1 MAGVIRATL
10 GYNCYIPPTL
20 PDSNDGGPLLGTQN
34 GEPIEILL
42 AEDNPG
48 DVRLT
53 EKALGHG
60 SIINNLHVV
69 NDGVEAMAFLRQ
81 EGEYADEPRP
91 DLILLDLN
99 MPKKDGRDVMEEMR
113 EDPELR
119 RIPVV
124 VLTSSEAEEDIVRSY
139 ELNAN
144 AYLTKP
150 VDFEGFTDIVN
161 RIEEFWFSVV
171 KMPPK

>member
-1 MAGVIRATL
+1 MQSEA
-10 GYNCYIPPTL
+10 
-20 PDSNDGGPLLGTQN
+20 

-53 EKALGHG
+53 EKALERGK
-60 SIINNLHVV
+60 IVNNLHVTE
-69 NDGVEAMAFLRQ
+69 NGVEAMRFLRR
-81 EGEYADEPRP
+81 EGEYAGEPQP
-91 DLILLDLN
+91 DLVLLDLN
-99 MPKKDGRDVMEEMR
+99 MPRKDGREVLEEMR
-113 EDPELR
+113 GDPELR

-124 VLTSSEAEEDIVRSY
+124 VLTSSEAEEDVVRSY
-139 ELNAN
+139 ELSAN

-150 VDFEGFTDIVN
+150 VDFEGFVDIIE

>member
-1 MAGVIRATL
+1 MA
-10 GYNCYIPPTL
+10 PTE
-20 PDSNDGGPLLGTQN
+20 

-53 EKALGHG
+53 EKALDHG
-60 SIINNLHVV
+60 NILNNLHVA
-69 NDGVEAMAFLRQ
+69 NDGIEAIKFLRQ
-81 EGEYADEPRP
+81 DGEYADEPRP
-91 DLILLDLN
+91 DLVLLDLN
-99 MPKKDGRDVMEEMR
+99 MPKKDGREVL
-113 EDPELR
+113 EDMKADPKLR

-124 VLTSSEAEEDIVRSY
+124 VLTSSEAEEDVVRSY

-150 VDFEGFTDIVN
+150 VDFDGFVDIVE
-161 RIEEFWFSVV
+161 RIEDFWFSVV

>member
-1 MAGVIRATL
+1 MQSEA
-10 GYNCYIPPTL
+10 
-20 PDSNDGGPLLGTQN
+20 

-53 EKALGHG
+53 EKALEQGK
-60 SIINNLHVV
+60 IVNNLHVTE
-69 NDGVEAMAFLRQ
+69 DGVEAMEFLRR
-81 EGEYADEPRP
+81 EGEYAGEPQP
-91 DLILLDLN
+91 DLVLLDLN
-99 MPKKDGRDVMEEMR
+99 MPRKDGREVLEEMR

-124 VLTSSEAEEDIVRSY
+124 VLTSSEAEEDVVKSY
-139 ELNAN
+139 ELSAN

-150 VDFEGFTDIVN
+150 VDFQGFVDIIE

-171 KMPPK
+171 KMPPR

>member
-1 MAGVIRATL
+1 MQSEA
-10 GYNCYIPPTL
+10 
-20 PDSNDGGPLLGTQN
+20 

-53 EKALGHG
+53 EKALERGK
-60 SIINNLHVV
+60 IVNNLHVTE
-69 NDGVEAMAFLRQ
+69 NGVEAMRFLRR
-81 EGEYADEPRP
+81 EGEYADEPQP
-91 DLILLDLN
+91 DLVLLDLN
-99 MPKKDGRDVMEEMR
+99 MPRKDGREVLEEMR
-113 EDPELR
+113 GDPELR

-124 VLTSSEAEEDIVRSY
+124 VLTSSEAEEDVVRSY
-139 ELNAN
+139 ELSAN

-150 VDFEGFTDIVN
+150 VDFEGFVDIIE

>member
-1 MAGVIRATL
+1 VETDR
-10 GYNCYIPPTL
+10 
-20 PDSNDGGPLLGTQN
+20 

-48 DVRLT
+48 DVKLT
-53 EKALGHG
+53 RKALESGD
-60 SIINNLHVV
+60 IRNNLHVV
-69 NDGVEAMAFLRQ
+69 TDGVETMKFLKQ
-81 EGEYADEPRP
+81 EGEYADAPRP
-91 DLILLDLN
+91 DLLLLDLN
-99 MPKKDGRDVMEEMR
+99 MPKKDGRQVMEDMEA
-113 EDPELR
+113 DPSLR

-124 VLTSSEAEEDIVRSY
+124 VLTSSDAEEDIVRSY

-150 VDFEGFTDIVN
+150 VDFDGFVDIVK
-161 RIEEFWFSVV
+161 RLEDFWFEVV